1 MGERE
6 MFERFWGLYPR
17 KLAKKDAEKAWKKIP
32 PFKYVEVCEAL
43 RNHVR
48 LWETKGTDKQYI
60 PYPASWLN
68 GARWE
73 DELEA
78 VPEMP
83 QCDWNRNGNRDL
95 HAGRCESQAVKDHE
109 GQFYCAAHCTRLGLK
124 VVRG

>member
-1 MGERE
+1 
-6 MFERFWGLYPR
+6 MFDRFWGLYPR
-17 KLAKKDAEKAWKKIP
+17 RLARKDAEKAWNKIP
-32 PFKYVEVCEAL
+32 PFKQIDVLNAL

-48 LWETKGTDKQYI
+48 LWETKGTEKQFI

-73 DELEA
+73 DEIEA

-83 QCDWNRNGNRDL
+83 QCDWNRNGTRDSTG
-95 HAGRCESQAVKDHE
+95 GRCIAQAVKEQDQ
-109 GQFYCAAHCTRLGLK
+109 QFYCAEHCARLGLK

>member
-1 MGERE
+1 
-6 MFERFWGLYPR
+6 MFERFWSLYPR
-17 KLAKKDAEKAWKKIP
+17 RLARKDAERAWNKIP
-32 PFKYVEVCEAL
+32 VFKQIDVMTAL

-48 LWETKGTDKQYI
+48 MWEQKGTEKQYI

-83 QCDWNRNGNRDL
+83 QCDWNRNGLRE
-95 HAGRCESQAVKDHE
+95 AGTGRCEAQAVKDQD
-109 GQFYCAAHCTRLGLK
+109 GQFYCANHCAKLGLK